1 MKKILF
7 KKGRNTE
14 ELKSRFNE
22 LRQNS
27 SFKAIFFIVIV
38 IFFTYLFIAQSLTV
52 VQLRYQMG
60 EMQAQLVEK
69 ENDNKLLVE
78 QIEKKTTDQ
87 YIEETAR
94 DRLGMVKS
102 NEVPVK
108 IIESKMKEVEVAAI
122 EPKEKIGIYM
132 KDWYL
137 ELKEYIDYLK
147 RK

>member
-1 MKKILF
+1 MF
-7 KKGRNTE
+7 KKLQNLE
-14 ELKSRFNE
+14 SLPMKINE

-52 VQLRYQMG
+52 VQLRYQMAD
-60 EMQAQLVEK
+60 MQTMLTDQ
-69 ENDNKLLVE
+69 ENQNKLLVE

-94 DRLGMVKS
+94 TRLGMVKS
-102 NEVPVK
+102 NETPVK
-108 IIESKMKEVEVAAI
+108 IIEKDAEKAEPVTV

-147 RK
+147 QK

>member
-1 MKKILF
+1 MF
-7 KKGRNTE
+7 KKLANLQSLPT
-14 ELKSRFNE
+14 KMNE

-52 VQLRYQMG
+52 VQLRYQMAD
-60 EMQAQLVEK
+60 MQVMLTDK
-69 ENDNKLLVE
+69 ENENKLLVE

-87 YIEETAR
+87 YIEEKAR
-94 DRLGMVKS
+94 TQLGMVKS
-102 NEVPVK
+102 NETPVK
-108 IIESKMKEVEVAAI
+108 IIEKDVEKNEPVTV

-147 RK
+147 QK